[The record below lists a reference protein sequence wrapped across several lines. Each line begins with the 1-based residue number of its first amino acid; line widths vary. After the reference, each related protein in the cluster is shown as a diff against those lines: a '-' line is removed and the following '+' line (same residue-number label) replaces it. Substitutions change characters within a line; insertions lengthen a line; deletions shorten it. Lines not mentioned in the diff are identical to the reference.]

1 MSLCPAAKTLP
12 PVPPSVEAVFC
23 TLAGHDPMTGA
34 QLRDVTGLPRR
45 TIYEALRTL
54 RRLGLLR
61 ERPSLRD
68 SRQTFFWIAGREAQA
83 APTPKPTP
91 RTEGLPDWAVRAVT
105 RNGGSPRA

>member
-34 QLRDVTGLPRR
+34 QLRETTGLPRR

-54 RRLGLLR
+54 RGLGVLR

-68 SRQTFFWIAGREAQA
+68 SRQTFFWIAGRDA
-83 APTPKPTP
+83 APAAPAPP
-91 RTEGLPDWAVRAVT
+91 PRRTEGLPEWAVRAVS
-105 RNGGSPRA
+105 RKEGSPPR